1 MSQAEWENDATMF
14 RAWVDEEF
22 IPRALARQI
31 RPAVLHPAMAEASFL
46 PEVIERQAE
55 QSEFSLPIRD
65 YLDITASDER
75 ARTGRQMLRRHRDL
89 LNRIEMT
96 FAVEPEVIAAIWG
109 LETGYG
115 VVPGR
120 YPVISALATLAFRGR
135 RAALFEDQL
144 IDALRLVQTRK
155 VTPET
160 MVGSWAGAM
169 GHGQF
174 MPSSVL
180 GFGVDF
186 DGDGRLDLWGEDPS
200 DALASVANYLKKHG
214 WKTGQPWG
222 LEVFLPPA
230 FDYGLARPDAA
241 RPTRNWAAMGVTDAT
256 GGALPGYGSGA
267 ILLPA
272 GHRGAALLVLRNF
285 LVLTAYNRAQ
295 SYAIA
300 IGHLADRIAG
310 GKPFRVGW
318 PEDQA
323 PLSRT
328 DVVTAQMLLTRAGFD
343 THGVDG
349 FAGQNTA
356 RAVRAFQSV
365 HAMVPD
371 GHLDAAFLA
380 RLREIAGGGPRP
392 GV

>member
-1 MSQAEWENDATMF
+1 MSQAERERDATMF

-22 IPRALARQI
+22 TPRARDRRI
-31 RPAVLHPAMAEASFL
+31 KPAVLHRTMAEAAFL
-46 PEVIERQAE
+46 PEVIERQAD
-55 QSEFSLPIRD
+55 QSEFSLPIAD

-75 ARTGRQMLRRHRDL
+75 ARTGRQMLRRHRAL

-96 FAVEPEVIAAIWG
+96 FSVEPQVVAAIWG

-144 IDALRLVQTRK
+144 IDALRLVQTGRA
-155 VTPET
+155 TPDR
-160 MVGSWAGAM
+160 MLGSWAGAM

-186 DGDGRLDLWGEDPS
+186 DGDGRVDLWGDDPA
-200 DALASVANYLKKHG
+200 DALASIANYLKKHG

-222 LEVFLPPA
+222 LEVRLPPA
-230 FDYGLARPDAA
+230 FDYGLTGHDAT
-241 RPTRNWAAMGVTDAT
+241 RPTRDWAAMGVTDAM
-256 GGALPGYGSGA
+256 GGALPDYGPGS

-272 GHRGAALLVLRNF
+272 GHRGVALLVLRNF
-285 LVLTAYNRAQ
+285 LVLTAYNRARA
-295 SYAIA
+295 YAIA
-300 IGHLADRIAG
+300 IGHLSDRIAG
-310 GKPFRVGW
+310 GKPFRATW

-328 DVVTAQMLLTRAGFD
+328 DVVTAQLLLTQAGFD
-343 THGVDG
+343 TQGIDG
-349 FAGQNTA
+349 FTGKNTE
-356 RAVRAFQSV
+356 RAVRAFQAV

-371 GHLDAAFLA
+371 GHLDTAFLT
-380 RLREIAGGGPRP
+380 RLREIAADP
-392 GV
+392 G

>member
-1 MSQAEWENDATMF
+1 MDQDQWPSDAAVF

-22 IPRALARQI
+22 VPRALERRI
-31 RPAVLHPAMAEASFL
+31 RPAVLHRAMAEATFL
-46 PEVIERQAE
+46 PEVIERQAD
-55 QSEFSLPIRD
+55 QSEFSLPIRE

-75 ARTGRQMLRRHRDL
+75 ARIGRQMLRRHRDL

-96 FAVEPEVIAAIWG
+96 FSVEPEVVAAIWG

-120 YPVISALATLAFRGR
+120 FPVISALATLAFRGR

-144 IDALRLVQTRK
+144 IAALRMVQTHK
-155 VTPET
+155 VKPET
-160 MVGSWAGAM
+160 MFGSWAGAM

-174 MPSSVL
+174 MPTSVL

-200 DALASVANYLKKHG
+200 DALASIANYLKKHG

-222 LEVFLPPA
+222 LEVRLPAA
-230 FDYGLARPDAA
+230 FDYGLAAPDAA
-241 RPTRNWAAMGVTDAT
+241 RPTRDWAAMGVTDAT
-256 GGALPGYGSGA
+256 GGALPDYGAGT

-300 IGHLADRIAG
+300 IGHLSDRIAG
-310 GKPFRVGW
+310 GKPFRKAW
-318 PEDQA
+318 PEDQT

-328 DVVTAQMLLTRAGFD
+328 DVVTAQVLLTQAGFD
-343 THGVDG
+343 TQGIDG
-349 FAGQNTA
+349 FVGQNTE
-356 RAVRAFQSV
+356 RAVRAFQAV

-371 GHLDAAFLA
+371 GHLDSAFLDQ
-380 RLREIAGGGPRP
+380 LREIAADP
-392 GV
+392 G